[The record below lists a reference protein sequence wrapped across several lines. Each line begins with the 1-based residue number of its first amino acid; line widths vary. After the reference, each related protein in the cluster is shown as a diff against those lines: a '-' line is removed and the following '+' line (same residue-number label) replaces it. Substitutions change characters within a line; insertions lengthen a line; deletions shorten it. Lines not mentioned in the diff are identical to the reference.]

1 VNGNLSSWSSP
12 SWLGLYHA
20 LSLREF
26 DLEFRTL
33 ANNIVS
39 LFTYKRVQ
47 GVGSETNLFSL
58 SLGSSKGQALCTSH
72 VVKEYLGMKGLR
84 DKNPLKR

>member
-1 VNGNLSSWSSP
+1 
-12 SWLGLYHA
+12 
-20 LSLREF
+20 
-26 DLEFRTL
+26 
-33 ANNIVS
+33 
-39 LFTYKRVQ
+39 VQ